1 MDFLLGKDA
10 KLYYGPADTELASL
24 TELTN
29 VRNAK
34 VTLSAGEADVS
45 TRGNAGWK
53 ATAPTQRECTLEFEM
68 LWLPGDA
75 GFEALKTAFLASGTV
90 ALAALTGAS
99 DATNSEGPRG
109 NWSII
114 DFSRDEGLEAA
125 IIVSVTA
132 KIAKY
137 EEWVKVV

>member
-10 KLYYGPADTELASL
+10 KIYQGPADSAL
-24 TELTN
+24 TGMAEMGN

-34 VTLSAGEADVS
+34 VTMSAGEADVS
-45 TRGNAGWK
+45 TRANAGWK

-68 LWLPGDA
+68 VWKPGDA
-75 GFEALKTAFLASGTV
+75 GFEAIKTAFLTSGTV
-90 ALAALTGAS
+90 AMAALTGDKAVTG
-99 DATNSEGPRG
+99 AEGPRG

-125 IIVSVTA
+125 ILVSVTA
-132 KIAKY
+132 KIAKF
-137 EEWVKVV
+137 EEWVKV